1 MSKPKVLVADDE
13 ENVRLDLRL
22 RLAREGFEVVTV
34 ETAHDALEVLKS
46 DSPDVVL
53 CDLLMP
59 GLDGLGFLT
68 QQRALGPPA
77 ARIPTILMSAHA
89 DVETALKA
97 VELGAVD
104 YLPKPARTDEVVF
117 RLRRALELSRLRTEV
132 ADLRAKLDDG
142 AGGFGGIVAGSDAMQ
157 RVFGTIRKV
166 AHFKTTVL
174 IQGESGTG
182 KELVARALH
191 DQSGRRNKPFVAVNC
206 GAIPEQLLETEL
218 FGHVR
223 GAFSDATRDRR
234 GLFEEADGGTFFLDE
249 IGELPLPLQVKLL
262 RVLQE
267 EEVRRVGESRSHKV
281 DVRVVAATVRDLATE
296 VRAGRFREDL
306 FYRLN
311 VLTLRLPPLRERAD
325 DIPLLVEHFVRVLNR
340 KLGTHVDGVTPAAG
354 RLLARYAWPGNVREL
369 ENTIE
374 RALVLADGALVDV
387 DDLPPKLRQAD
398 DPVRRAVDESEL
410 SVKRATRLIEE
421 ALIRKALD
429 ATGGNRTRAAE
440 LLELSPRALLYKI
453 KEFGLR

>member
-1 MSKPKVLVADDE
+1 
-13 ENVRLDLRL
+13 
-22 RLAREGFEVVTV
+22 
-34 ETAHDALEVLKS
+34 
-46 DSPDVVL
+46 
-53 CDLLMP
+53 
-59 GLDGLGFLT
+59 
-68 QQRALGPPA
+68 
-77 ARIPTILMSAHA
+77 
-89 DVETALKA
+89 
-97 VELGAVD
+97 
-104 YLPKPARTDEVVF
+104 
-117 RLRRALELSRLRTEV
+117 
-132 ADLRAKLDDG
+132 
-142 AGGFGGIVAGSDAMQ
+142 
-157 RVFGTIRKV
+157 
-166 AHFKTTVL
+166 
-174 IQGESGTG
+174 
-182 KELVARALH
+182 
-191 DQSGRRNKPFVAVNC
+191 
-206 GAIPEQLLETEL
+206 
-218 FGHVR
+218 
-223 GAFSDATRDRR
+223 
-234 GLFEEADGGTFFLDE
+234 
-249 IGELPLPLQVKLL
+249 
-262 RVLQE
+262 VLQE

-410 SVKRATRLIEE
+410 SVKRATRQIEE

>member
-34 ETAHDALEVLKS
+34 ETASAALEALQS
-46 DSPDVVL
+46 DTPDVVL

-59 GLDGLGFLT
+59 GLDGLGFLA

-77 ARIPTILMSAHA
+77 ARIPAILMSAHA

-117 RLRRALELSRLRTEV
+117 RLRRALEVSGLRAEN
-132 ADLRAKLDDG
+132 AELRAKLDDG
-142 AGGFGGIVAGSDAMQ
+142 GGSFGGIIAGSEAMQ
-157 RVFGTIRKV
+157 RVFTTIRKV
-166 AHFKTTVL
+166 ANFKTTVL

-191 DQSGRRNKPFVAVNC
+191 EQSGRRGRRFVAVNC

-234 GLFEEADGGTFFLDE
+234 GLFEDADGGTFFLDE

-281 DVRVVAATVRDLATE
+281 DV
-296 VRAGRFREDL
+296 G
-306 FYRLN
+306 
-311 VLTLRLPPLRERAD
+311 
-325 DIPLLVEHFVRVLNR
+325 
-340 KLGTHVDGVTPAAG
+340 GS
-354 RLLARYAWPGNVREL
+354 ARTSSIG
-369 ENTIE
+369 
-374 RALVLADGALVDV
+374 
-387 DDLPPKLRQAD
+387 
-398 DPVRRAVDESEL
+398 
-410 SVKRATRLIEE
+410 
-421 ALIRKALD
+421 
-429 ATGGNRTRAAE
+429 
-440 LLELSPRALLYKI
+440 
-453 KEFGLR
+453 

>member
-1 MSKPKVLVADDE
+1 
-13 ENVRLDLRL
+13 
-22 RLAREGFEVVTV
+22 
-34 ETAHDALEVLKS
+34 
-46 DSPDVVL
+46 
-53 CDLLMP
+53 
-59 GLDGLGFLT
+59 
-68 QQRALGPPA
+68 
-77 ARIPTILMSAHA
+77 MSAHA

-117 RLRRALELSRLRTEV
+117 RLRRALELSRLRTED
-132 ADLRAKLDDG
+132 ADLRSQLDDG

-191 DQSGRRNKPFVAVNC
+191 DQSGRRTKPFVAVNC

-410 SVKRATRLIEE
+410 SVKRATRQIEE

>member
-1 MSKPKVLVADDE
+1 MSKPKVLVVDDE

-22 RLAREGFEVVTV
+22 RLTREGFEVTTTESADAALV
-34 ETAHDALEVLKS
+34 ELAQSL
-46 DSPDVVL
+46 PDVVL

-59 GLDGLGFLT
+59 KLDGLGFLER
-68 QQRALGPPA
+68 QRALGSPG
-77 ARIPTILMSAHA
+77 ARVPTILMSAHA
-89 DVETALKA
+89 DVDTALRA
-97 VELGAVD
+97 VKLGAVD

-117 RLRRALELSRLRTEV
+117 RIRRALEVSGLQAEV
-132 ADLRAKLDDG
+132 AELRSKLDDG
-142 AGGFGGIVAGSDAMQ
+142 AGGFGGIVASSDAMQ

-166 AHFKTTVL
+166 ALFKTTVL

-234 GLFEEADGGTFFLDE
+234 GLFEEADSGTFFLDE

-281 DVRVVAATVRDLATE
+281 DVRVVAATVRDLAAE

-325 DIPLLVEHFVRVLNR
+325 DIPLLVEHFVRALNR
-340 KLGTHVDGVTPAAG
+340 KLGTQVEGVSPAAG

-369 ENTIE
+369 ENTVE

-387 DDLPPKLRQAD
+387 NDLPPKLRQAD

-410 SVKRATRLIEE
+410 SVKRATRFVEE

>member
-1 MSKPKVLVADDE
+1 
-13 ENVRLDLRL
+13 
-22 RLAREGFEVVTV
+22 V
-34 ETAHDALEVLKS
+34 EAE
-46 DSPDVVL
+46 
-53 CDLLMP
+53 
-59 GLDGLGFLT
+59 
-68 QQRALGPPA
+68 
-77 ARIPTILMSAHA
+77 
-89 DVETALKA
+89 
-97 VELGAVD
+97 
-104 YLPKPARTDEVVF
+104 
-117 RLRRALELSRLRTEV
+117 
-132 ADLRAKLDDG
+132 
-142 AGGFGGIVAGSDAMQ
+142 
-157 RVFGTIRKV
+157 
-166 AHFKTTVL
+166 
-174 IQGESGTG
+174 
-182 KELVARALH
+182 
-191 DQSGRRNKPFVAVNC
+191 
-206 GAIPEQLLETEL
+206 
-218 FGHVR
+218 
-223 GAFSDATRDRR
+223 
-234 GLFEEADGGTFFLDE
+234 GGTFFLDE

>member
-22 RLAREGFEVVTV
+22 RLTREGFEVVTV
-34 ETAHDALEVLKS
+34 ETAPEALEVLKAG
-46 DSPDVVL
+46 SPDVVL

>member
-132 ADLRAKLDDG
+132 ADLRSQLDDG

-191 DQSGRRNKPFVAVNC
+191 DQSGRRTKPFVAVNC

-281 DVRVVAATVRDLATE
+281 DVRVVAATVRDLAAE

-325 DIPLLVEHFVRVLNR
+325 DIPLLIEHFVRVLNR
-340 KLGTHVDGVTPAAG
+340 KLGTRVDGVTPAAG

-410 SVKRATRLIEE
+410 SVKRATRQIEE

>member
-34 ETAHDALEVLKS
+34 ETASAALEALQS
-46 DSPDVVL
+46 DTPDVVL

-59 GLDGLGFLT
+59 GLDGLGFLA

-77 ARIPTILMSAHA
+77 ARIPAILMSAHA

-117 RLRRALELSRLRTEV
+117 RLRRALEVSGLRAEN
-132 ADLRAKLDDG
+132 AELRAKLDDG
-142 AGGFGGIVAGSDAMQ
+142 GGSFGGIIAGSEAMQ
-157 RVFGTIRKV
+157 RVFTTIRKV
-166 AHFKTTVL
+166 ANFKTTVL

-191 DQSGRRNKPFVAVNC
+191 EQSGRRGRRFVAVNC

-281 DVRVVAATVRDLATE
+281 DVRVVAATVRDLAAE

-325 DIPLLVEHFVRVLNR
+325 DIPLLIEHFVRVLNR
-340 KLGTHVDGVTPAAG
+340 KLGTQAEGVTPTAG

-410 SVKRATRLIEE
+410 SVKRATRQIEE
-421 ALIRKALD
+421 ALIRKALE

>member
-34 ETAHDALEVLKS
+34 ETAHDALEVLKA

-77 ARIPTILMSAHA
+77 ARIPAILMSAHA

-132 ADLRAKLDDG
+132 ADLRSQLDDG

-191 DQSGRRNKPFVAVNC
+191 EQSGRRNKPFVAVNC

-340 KLGTHVDGVTPAAG
+340 KLGTRVDGVTPAAG

-410 SVKRATRLIEE
+410 SVKRATRQIEE

>member
-34 ETAHDALEVLKS
+34 ETASAALEALQS
-46 DSPDVVL
+46 DTPDVVL

-59 GLDGLGFLT
+59 GLDGLGFLA

-77 ARIPTILMSAHA
+77 ARIPAILMSAHA

-117 RLRRALELSRLRTEV
+117 RLRRALEVSGLRAEN
-132 ADLRAKLDDG
+132 AELRAKLDDG
-142 AGGFGGIVAGSDAMQ
+142 GGGFGGIIAGSEAMQ
-157 RVFGTIRKV
+157 RVFTTIRKV
-166 AHFKTTVL
+166 ANFKTTVL

-191 DQSGRRNKPFVAVNC
+191 EQSGRRGRRFVAVNC

-281 DVRVVAATVRDLATE
+281 DVRVVAATVRDLAAE

-325 DIPLLVEHFVRVLNR
+325 DIPLLIEHFVRVLNR
-340 KLGTHVDGVTPAAG
+340 KLGTRVDGVTPAAG

-410 SVKRATRLIEE
+410 SVKRATRQIEE
-421 ALIRKALD
+421 ALIRKALE